1 MQQPGIDYYNQPNED
16 TPIDR
21 EAVCIILIKKYYL
34 IYSRKF
40 KVTKEPF

>member
-21 EAVCIILIKKYYL
+21 EAVCIILIKN
-34 IYSRKF
+34 II
-40 KVTKEPF
+40 